1 MRALLLALPILFVAQ
16 PAFADSHLPE
26 GVQQLLTCATV
37 YSMRSD
43 DAKEAG
49 DEGTATEFF
58 NMGDALIWQA
68 RAMLESA
75 GYAPDAIENAEMS
88 SALITGLRYGAGEDQ
103 AMLDECLAAAD
114 SP

>member
-1 MRALLLALPILFVAQ
+1 MRALLFLPLPFLAS
-16 PAFADSHLPE
+16 PALADSHLPE

-37 YSMRSD
+37 YSLRSD
-43 DAKEAG
+43 DAREAG

-58 NMGDALIWQA
+58 NMGDALVWQA
-68 RAMLESA
+68 RAVMESA
-75 GYAPDAIENAEMS
+75 GYAPDAIENAEMN
-88 SALITGLRYGAGEDQ
+88 SALITGLRYGGGEGE